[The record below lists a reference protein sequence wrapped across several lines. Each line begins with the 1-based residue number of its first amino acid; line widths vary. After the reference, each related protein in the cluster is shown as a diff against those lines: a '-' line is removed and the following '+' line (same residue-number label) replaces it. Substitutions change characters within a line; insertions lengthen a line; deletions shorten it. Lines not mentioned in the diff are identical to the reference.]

1 MIRPRTEIT
10 FTQMPNDGFPTR
22 SGSFV
27 LNFVNSFECEHSWK
41 NLTNTAKIIF
51 PKNVILQTP
60 DGSRYDLSSHRET
73 GGKNIVAGGTVDNQP
88 FLMRGDK
95 VTVKAGYYYYDAA
108 DNEIVPD
115 LVTIYEGFVTVIK
128 LKMPIEVTCEDNMYL
143 LKQVLVPP
151 ELRLFSA
158 ETSIE
163 EIATKLVDYVNL
175 QKGTSLTVHDAPAG
189 VRTYAGAYRVVGN
202 VTVAQVLD
210 DFRSHMKINSWFR
223 GDALH
228 CSAIAYFPDEA
239 NPVNPIFVFQQNIID
254 DSLNYTRLDD
264 VRLGATVYTVQQEE
278 QTTTNKNGHAKTKMK
293 RLETTVGDPEGEQ
306 RTIIVYSKPGEVTTV
321 AQLKAQ
327 GEAQLK
333 RFKYEGFVGE
343 FTTFGEPVV
352 NHGDTIE
359 LWDNILPERN
369 GVYFVSSVARSTGVN
384 GYRQKIKLDIKVSG
398 VNDINITPEQI
409 AKGV

>member
-1 MIRPRTEIT
+1 MIVLVISTDQFFSLIMAKRHLSLKDLAAELNISISTVSRALKNHPDISPELTKKVQELAMIRNYT
-10 FTQMPNDGFPTR
+10 PNPLAMGLLKQETR
-22 SGSFV
+22 MIGV
-27 LNFVNSFECEHSWK
+27 
-41 NLTNTAKIIF
+41 
-51 PKNVILQTP
+51 
-60 DGSRYDLSSHRET
+60 
-73 GGKNIVAGGTVDNQP
+73 
-88 FLMRGDK
+88 
-95 VTVKAGYYYYDAA
+95 
-108 DNEIVPD
+108 IVPD

-128 LKMPIEVTCEDNMYL
+128 LKMPIEITCEDNMYL

-151 ELRLFSA
+151 DLRLFSA

-278 QTTTNKNGHAKTKMK
+278 QTTTNKNGHKKTKMK
-293 RLETTVGDPEGEQ
+293 RLETTVGDKEGEQ

-321 AQLKAQ
+321 EQLKAQ

-352 NHGDTIE
+352 NHGDMIE